1 VKEKEKKIKR
11 KKLNKKER
19 KRKELKEHW
28 RIKRTTGRR
37 VSWRGRENEKG
48 DDRRRRGE
56 NWRRG
61 SWRRKV
67 EKNED

>member
-1 VKEKEKKIKR
+1 MKVKEKEKKIKR

-37 VSWRGRENEKG
+37 VS
-48 DDRRRRGE
+48 
-56 NWRRG
+56 
-61 SWRRKV
+61 
-67 EKNED
+67 